1 MNERIRAPQ
10 VRVIDGDGNQLGIM
24 EIAQARRAAEEAG
37 LDLIEVAPEANP
49 PVCRLLDWGRFRYEQ
64 KKKAKEAQ
72 KKSKQVEVKNIRV
85 RPNTDDHD
93 LDFKSRNAIKFL
105 RKGHKVNFTVIFRG
119 PELRHKDIGRDQL
132 LRIAEGCLQ
141 DGDVEVQPHM
151 EGRRMLMLI
160 APKPG
165 GSRSEDGEEPEDDD
179 ADDVVDDLS
188 VDDISADEAPV
199 DEAPVDDISTDEAPA
214 ETDGTDSDDSE

>member
-93 LDFKSRNAIKFL
+93 LDFKTRNAIKFL
-105 RKGHKVNFTVIFRG
+105 RKGHKVNFTVIYRG

-132 LRIAEGCLQ
+132 LRIAEGCVQ

-165 GSRSEDGEEPEDDD
+165 GSRSEEGEEPEDDIAD
-179 ADDVVDDLS
+179 AEGAVDEVPADE
-188 VDDISADEAPV
+188 VPADEAQA
-199 DEAPVDDISTDEAPA
+199 DEVPAGEAPA
-214 ETDGTDSDDSE
+214 ETDGADSDDSE